1 MSCRCFVERPHFQSC
16 VTTEEANAFGGC
28 GASGFYSQD
37 GEDVYFQS
45 TACEFSSTVPQSTTS
60 EDTSESMSITTQI
73 GDATSTTEPLSS
85 QTTSTAI
92 VQTTTHHVPDDT
104 VSEQIDDNSHSSADR
119 LSDGAIAG
127 IIVGTG
133 VGLVGVSLLA
143 TYYLKTKTSGNTGH
157 EYQRL

>member
-1 MSCRCFVERPHFQSC
+1 VPCRCFVERPHFQSC
-16 VTTEEANAFGGC
+16 VSTEEANAFGGC
-28 GASGFYSQD
+28 GTSGFYSQD

-45 TACEFSSTVPQSTTS
+45 TACEFSSTAPQSTPGDAS
-60 EDTSESMSITTQI
+60 SESMPVTTNPGDASSTTQK
-73 GDATSTTEPLSS
+73 ASS

-92 VQTTTHHVPDDT
+92 IQTTAHHVPDDT
-104 VSEQIDDNSHSSADR
+104 VSEEVDDNSHSSSDR

-143 TYYLKTKTSGNTGH
+143 TYYLNTKTSDQTGH
-157 EYQRL
+157 QYQRL